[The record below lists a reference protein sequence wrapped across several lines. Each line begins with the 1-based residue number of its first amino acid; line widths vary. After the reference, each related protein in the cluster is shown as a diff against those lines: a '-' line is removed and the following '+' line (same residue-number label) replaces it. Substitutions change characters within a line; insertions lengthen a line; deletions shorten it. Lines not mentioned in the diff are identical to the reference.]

1 MSDLP
6 EELDAIVTNLSPF
19 QRVYCEY
26 RAKGLKQAEA
36 ASRAGSNASDRAA
49 RGRIGYAVEQIPGVK
64 DYIFW
69 LQQQRAK
76 VAMIDQVEII
86 DKLRQIYDASMRNDK
101 FREANVSVELM
112 GKLIGL
118 FGATASSIKHGQETQ
133 KDTAE
138 AFKEEEATDNETLAR
153 MEKLQQMLKDV
164 NNTRK
169 S

>member
-1 MSDLP
+1 MAELP
-6 EELDAIVTNLSPF
+6 PELEATVTNLSPF

-26 RAKGLKQAEA
+26 RAKGLKQGEA
-36 ASRAGSNASDRAA
+36 AHRAGSNAADRNS
-49 RGRIGYAVEQIPGVK
+49 RSRIGYQVEQLAGVK

-86 DKLRQIYDASMRNDK
+86 DKLRQIFDSSMRLDK
-101 FREANVSVELM
+101 FKEANTSVELM

-118 FGATASSIKHGQETQ
+118 FGNSSVLATKALTDQASRDTVESF
-133 KDTAE
+133 KDSDAS
-138 AFKEEEATDNETLAR
+138 DNETLDR

-164 NNTRK
+164 NK
-169 S
+169 